1 MIFCWL
7 EAMPSDFAENILARK
22 KIENKAWYTI
32 LGTET
37 LSYEE
42 FHCKAAQI
50 SEEIELYLAQWK

>member
-1 MIFCWL
+1 
-7 EAMPSDFAENILARK
+7 MPSDFAENILARK
-22 KIENKAWYTI
+22 KIEKKAWYTI